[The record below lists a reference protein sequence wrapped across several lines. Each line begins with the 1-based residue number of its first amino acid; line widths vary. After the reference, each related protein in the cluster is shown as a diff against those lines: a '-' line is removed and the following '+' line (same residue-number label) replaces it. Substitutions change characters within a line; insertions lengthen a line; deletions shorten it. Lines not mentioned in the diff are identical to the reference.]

1 MSNGLGQTGGA
12 GPVWRDESIDHDK
25 WLNGSFKDRKIMH
38 SEMGIMGSTDPTPLD
53 SSQLG
58 RGKRRAARATVDYR
72 EVEDDEDDMEV
83 VSQSTKKQRLQ
94 VSSKQ
99 RLRVSEVQR
108 FTNQMSRPRLEQL
121 VVDLYRSSAEF
132 RAEFNDQINKSGFM
146 QKRVQAQFLPIN
158 GDPRLGYFG
167 TLPNESMFDR
177 WCFSH
182 SQGANCGS
190 HPSHTRLPAVQGS

>member
-1 MSNGLGQTGGA
+1 MDWGKQEGWGLFGA
-12 GPVWRDESIDHDK
+12 TSRLTTTS
-25 WLNGSFKDRKIMH
+25 GSRAFKDRKIMH
-38 SEMGIMGSTDPTPLD
+38 SEMGSTDPTPLD

-58 RGKRRAARATVDYR
+58 CGKRRAARATVDYR
-72 EVEDDEDDMEV
+72 VLEDDEDDMEI
-83 VSQSTKKQRLQ
+83 VSQSTKKPRLQ
-94 VSSKQ
+94 VSNKQ

-132 RAEFNDQINKSGFM
+132 RADFNDQINKSVFM
-146 QKRVQAQFLPIN
+146 QKRAQFMPIN
-158 GDPRLGYFG
+158 GDPRLGLFG
-167 TLPNESMFDR
+167 TVPNESMFDR

-190 HPSHTRLPAVQGS
+190 HRSHTRLPAVQGS

>member
-1 MSNGLGQTGGA
+1 MSAQQKLFLSAIQV
-12 GPVWRDESIDHDK
+12 PEVPIDR
-25 WLNGSFKDRKIMH
+25 SEYAKI
-38 SEMGIMGSTDPTPLD
+38 ESTDPTALD

-72 EVEDDEDDMEV
+72 ELEDDEDDMEI

-94 VSSKQ
+94 VSKKQ
-99 RLRVSEVQR
+99 PLRVSEVQR

-121 VVDLYRSSAEF
+121 VVDLYKSSSEF
-132 RAEFNDQINKSGFM
+132 MAVFNHQINKLQKRAQFM
-146 QKRVQAQFLPIN
+146 QVN
-158 GDPRLGYFG
+158 GEARLGLFG
-167 TLPNESMFDR
+167 TVPNESMFDR

-190 HPSHTRLPAVQGS
+190 HRSHTRLPAVQGS